1 MALIKKRA
9 YIETHTAVAFTT
21 DGLPRT
27 GLSVDGYNQL
37 TNTVKGYFRS
47 EDVEGN
53 ETYNEVI
60 EIQNDNVKSLQEY

>member
-9 YIETHTAVAFTT
+9 YIETHTAAAFTT

-37 TNTVKGYFRS
+37 TKVTKGYFKS
-47 EDVEGN
+47 EDEEGKEVYTEVVE
-53 ETYNEVI
+53 I
-60 EIQNDNVKSLQEY
+60 ENDNVKSLNEY